1 MSPAIRQILHTFG
14 AASGLHVNCA
24 KSAAALVAVEAVSL
38 AFACPHMQFPCSYIS
53 LPLSL
58 GRLHKRD
65 LQYVLDKLAGK
76 LALWKA
82 KLLSK
87 EGRITYVQAIMT
99 GFAIY
104 HLLALDLE
112 LWFLQAVDK
121 LHRGF
126 LWVGSHEARGRQCC
140 VAWHLKS
147 DEHWPW
153 AGLPLHSKPDDV
165 ALFNASVCVSVG
177 DGLRIL
183 FWADPWIGGLTV
195 TALARA
201 VVALVKPKLRN
212 SRSIKDG
219 LAGDPWVL
227 DIAGSLSVDA
237 IVQYLKLWAAV
248 RDVALD
254 VGSDT
259 FRWKWTSKG
268 SFTARSAYL
277 AMSEVLPDKQK
288 DPNIVTVTSK
298 TQKPDLTC
306 KVCGITSTSQKAM
319 QDHLEGKAHKR
330 KVSKLPQP
338 MPALKLP
345 SKANVP
351 KDASILWA
359 AESDKKQNLNFSCT
373 LCGIPLTSEKAM
385 EDHLK
390 GKSHR
395 KKAMAL
401 VREATEHVQ
410 EEKEEKCSFTPTK
423 KTMMTKDGMIH
434 DVMQI
439 DEKEEEASF
448 TPTKKIMMTK
458 DGTIHDVMQ
467 MNGYVFCEVCNVRTA
482 HIVTMMCHLQGIK
495 HISKEARK
503 PPAETVTIATS
514 VANGDPQMVAMRING
529 VPHNVRRVGGSLLC
543 ELCDVKVP
551 EALQGV
557 MQSHLSGKIHTKK
570 LKAMAAAVD
579 KGAVGKAEVIT
590 KDVALATNF
599 HITETPGQEEMMD
612 DGADSIGGSE
622 LVEAKSKEASL
633 VPGEPAV
640 GACVPESMAP
650 YGGATVGCPTAKVGE
665 NEADAEGNSSR
676 MQEMEAVKTNG
687 IVVVPADQDEVKYQ
701 VEGKEFIVLRQP
713 DGRLSC
719 RLCDVHGCAKY
730 DMIKHLYTHLG
741 NAHLAD
747 KRSR

>member
-1 MSPAIRQILHTFG
+1 MGYHGENAGPVPPPASDPDELWRQAAKARIRERILREEAELEVLEAQVRRELMEERTPLLLSGLGRSAGSG
-14 AASGLHVNCA
+14 AALGSAPTPAPSGTQTRIEL
-24 KSAAALVAVEAVSL
+24 
-38 AFACPHMQFPCSYIS
+38 
-53 LPLSL
+53 
-58 GRLHKRD
+58 
-65 LQYVLDKLAGK
+65 
-76 LALWKA
+76 KA
-82 KLLSK
+82 LSK
-87 EGRITYVQAIMT
+87 A
-99 GFAIY
+99 
-104 HLLALDLE
+104 
-112 LWFLQAVDK
+112 
-121 LHRGF
+121 
-126 LWVGSHEARGRQCC
+126 
-140 VAWHLKS
+140 
-147 DEHWPW
+147 
-153 AGLPLHSKPDDV
+153 
-165 ALFNASVCVSVG
+165 NASVTLPMKRKNT
-177 DGLRIL
+177 D
-183 FWADPWIGGLTV
+183 V
-195 TALARA
+195 TLASAASISTSTNKKELSCTLCDIPATSEKALQDHLKGKAHMKKA
-201 VVALVKPKLRN
+201 AKLAQPMAETWHEDDDEAMQVHSKEN
-212 SRSIKDG
+212 V
-219 LAGDPWVL
+219 LA
-227 DIAGSLSVDA
+227 
-237 IVQYLKLWAAV
+237 
-248 RDVALD
+248 
-254 VGSDT
+254 
-259 FRWKWTSKG
+259 
-268 SFTARSAYL
+268 
-277 AMSEVLPDKQK
+277 VLPDKQK

-338 MPALKLP
+338 MPALELP
-345 SKANVP
+345 SKENVP
-351 KDASILWA
+351 KDASILSA
-359 AESDKKQNLNFSCT
+359 AESDKKHNLNLSCT

-395 KKAMAL
+395 KKATAL

-448 TPTKKIMMTK
+448 TPTKKTMMTK

-482 HIVTMMCHLQGIK
+482 DIVTMMCHLQGIK
-495 HISKEARK
+495 HISKARQEATK

-514 VANGDPQMVAMRING
+514 VANGDPQMV
-529 VPHNVRRVGGSLLC
+529 
-543 ELCDVKVP
+543 
-551 EALQGV
+551 
-557 MQSHLSGKIHTKK
+557 
-570 LKAMAAAVD
+570 
-579 KGAVGKAEVIT
+579 AEVIT

-650 YGGATVGCPTAKVGE
+650 YGGATVGCPTAKVEE
-665 NEADAEGNSSR
+665 NEADAEGNSSG

-719 RLCDVHGCAKY
+719 RLCDVHGCEKY
-730 DMIKHLYTHLG
+730 DMVKHLYTHLG

-747 KRSR
+747 

>member
-1 MSPAIRQILHTFG
+1 MKK
-14 AASGLHVNCA
+14 AA
-24 KSAAALVAVEAVSL
+24 
-38 AFACPHMQFPCSYIS
+38 
-53 LPLSL
+53 
-58 GRLHKRD
+58 
-65 LQYVLDKLAGK
+65 KLAQPM
-76 LALWKA
+76 AKA
-82 KLLSK
+82 CHEDDDEAMQVHSK
-87 EGRITYVQAIMT
+87 ENV
-99 GFAIY
+99 
-104 HLLALDLE
+104 LA
-112 LWFLQAVDK
+112 
-121 LHRGF
+121 
-126 LWVGSHEARGRQCC
+126 
-140 VAWHLKS
+140 
-147 DEHWPW
+147 
-153 AGLPLHSKPDDV
+153 
-165 ALFNASVCVSVG
+165 
-177 DGLRIL
+177 
-183 FWADPWIGGLTV
+183 
-195 TALARA
+195 
-201 VVALVKPKLRN
+201 
-212 SRSIKDG
+212 
-219 LAGDPWVL
+219 
-227 DIAGSLSVDA
+227 
-237 IVQYLKLWAAV
+237 
-248 RDVALD
+248 
-254 VGSDT
+254 
-259 FRWKWTSKG
+259 
-268 SFTARSAYL
+268 
-277 AMSEVLPDKQK
+277 VLPDKQK

-351 KDASILWA
+351 KDASILSA
-359 AESDKKQNLNFSCT
+359 AESDKKQNLNLSCT

-439 DEKEEEASF
+439 DEKEEEDSF
-448 TPTKKIMMTK
+448 TPTKKTMMTK

-482 HIVTMMCHLQGIK
+482 DIVTMMCHLQGIK
-495 HISKEARK
+495 HISKARQEARK
-503 PPAETVTIATS
+503 PPAETVIIATS

-590 KDVALATNF
+590 NDVALATNF

-633 VPGEPAV
+633 VPGKPAM

-665 NEADAEGNSSR
+665 NEADAEGNSSP
-676 MQEMEAVKTNG
+676 MQEMDAVKTNG
-687 IVVVPADQDEVKYQ
+687 IVVVPADQDEVMYQ

-719 RLCDVHGCAKY
+719 RLCDVHGCEKY
-730 DMIKHLYTHLG
+730 DMINHLYTHLG

-747 KRSR
+747 

>member
-1 MSPAIRQILHTFG
+1 MEFQFRAGGEPSRPPPPSTDSTATPADSQSAATHVRDSHGDHSMGYHGENAGPVLPPPASDPDELWRQAAKARIREWILREEAELEALEAQVRRELMEERTPLLRSGLGRSAGSGAALGSAPTPAPSGTQTRIELEALSKANASVTLPVKRKNTDVALASSASISTSTNKKELRCTLCDIPATSEKALQDHLKGKAHMKKAAKLAPWHEDDDEILHTFV
-14 AASGLHVNCA
+14 AASGLHVNYA
-24 KSAAALVAVEAVSL
+24 KSAAAPIRCSPVPVEAISL
-38 AFACPHMQFPCSYIS
+38 AFACPLMQFPCFYIS

-82 KLLSK
+82 KFLSK
-87 EGRITYVQAIMT
+87 EGRITYIQAIMAA
-99 GFAIY
+99 FAIY

-121 LHRGF
+121 LRRGF
-126 LWVGSHEARGRQCC
+126 LWAGSHEALGGQCR
-140 VAWHLKS
+140 VAWHL
-147 DEHWPW
+147 
-153 AGLPLHSKPDDV
+153 AMQVHSKENV
-165 ALFNASVCVSVG
+165 
-177 DGLRIL
+177 
-183 FWADPWIGGLTV
+183 
-195 TALARA
+195 LA
-201 VVALVKPKLRN
+201 
-212 SRSIKDG
+212 
-219 LAGDPWVL
+219 
-227 DIAGSLSVDA
+227 
-237 IVQYLKLWAAV
+237 
-248 RDVALD
+248 
-254 VGSDT
+254 
-259 FRWKWTSKG
+259 
-268 SFTARSAYL
+268 
-277 AMSEVLPDKQK
+277 VLPDKKK

-298 TQKPDLTC
+298 TQKPDLIC
-306 KVCGITSTSQKAM
+306 
-319 QDHLEGKAHKR
+319 
-330 KVSKLPQP
+330 
-338 MPALKLP
+338 KLP
-345 SKANVP
+345 SKENVP
-351 KDASILWA
+351 KDAFILSA
-359 AESDKKQNLNFSCT
+359 TESDKKQNLNLSCT

-395 KKAMAL
+395 KKATAL

-448 TPTKKIMMTK
+448 TPTKKTMMTK

-482 HIVTMMCHLQGIK
+482 DIVTMMCHLQGIK
-495 HISKEARK
+495 HISKARQEARK

-590 KDVALATNF
+590 RDVALATNF

-622 LVEAKSKEASL
+622 LW
-633 VPGEPAV
+633 
-640 GACVPESMAP
+640 
-650 YGGATVGCPTAKVGE
+650 
-665 NEADAEGNSSR
+665 
-676 MQEMEAVKTNG
+676 
-687 IVVVPADQDEVKYQ
+687 
-701 VEGKEFIVLRQP
+701 
-713 DGRLSC
+713 
-719 RLCDVHGCAKY
+719 
-730 DMIKHLYTHLG
+730 
-741 NAHLAD
+741 
-747 KRSR
+747 